1 MKRATPAAGTAQYDY
16 PSLLAIIALPACVF
30 YWGLASSWFPFLPS
44 DQTTCVA
51 VGFGLLAIL
60 FALRFRSF
68 VTLLTASPLRF
79 AMQLFVVFLLVVLFS
94 IIANMLSPGQVDMS
108 LSLRHF
114 EMTLPSFAPMVIL
127 AGGAS
132 FASVRQSFVTG
143 RLIVAALTVIP
154 TLSFLFPSLAI
165 GEIQGIE
172 SGAIRSFGV
181 FGDTAAFYISFFA
194 FSFLRTRSL
203 IPFAISLFALLTTG
217 SITALLVFVAATV
230 YETVRQTLDGSK
242 TAPYALVGGALL
254 VLLGVSGGLEAIV
267 NDLSST
273 IGFANPLQRLAS
285 TSIESSERYYSS
297 LQGLAYW
304 NDAVWLGHG
313 YNSYFQLASTGDL
326 MRGANPSNALNQGV
340 QTLVDCGVIGLFAL
354 VSFFW
359 AALVAVPRRGNTDEF
374 GVRTWLM
381 MLILLNHSAVYIL
394 PMYHFTAFLFGLL
407 GYSLRASA
415 ASVTQARGGARIT
428 MPTDPYAIPGAT
440 ASLGRLERNAD

>member
-1 MKRATPAAGTAQYDY
+1 MTRATPAASQVQHDY

-30 YWGLASSWFPFLPS
+30 YWGVASSWFPFLPS

-51 VGFGLLAIL
+51 IGFGLLTIL
-60 FALRFRSF
+60 FVLRFRSF
-68 VTLLTASPLRF
+68 VTLLTTSPLSF
-79 AMQLFVVFLLVVLFS
+79 AFQLFIVYLLVLLLS
-94 IIANMLSPGQVDMS
+94 IIVNMLFPGQVDMS
-108 LSLRHF
+108 LSLKHF

-132 FASVRQSFVTG
+132 FAAVRRSFLTG
-143 RLIVAALTVIP
+143 RLVVASVTVIP
-154 TLSFLFPSLAI
+154 VLSFLFPSFAI
-165 GEIQGIE
+165 GELQGIE
-172 SGAIRSFGV
+172 SGALRSFGV

-194 FSFLRTRSL
+194 FSFLRTRSI

-217 SITALLVFVAATV
+217 SITALLVFTAATA
-230 YETVRQTLDGSK
+230 YETVRQTLNGSK
-242 TAPYALVGGALL
+242 TAPYALIGGALL
-254 VLLGVSGGLEAIV
+254 VLLGVSGVLDAIV
-267 NDLSST
+267 GELSSA

-326 MRGANPSNALNQGV
+326 MRGANASNALNQIV
-340 QTLVDCGVIGLFAL
+340 QTLVDGGVIGLFAL
-354 VSFFW
+354 AAFFW
-359 AALVAVPRRGNTDEF
+359 VALVAVPKRGDTDEF
-374 GVRTWLM
+374 GIRTWLM
-381 MLILLNHSAVYIL
+381 MLLLLNHSAVYIL

-415 ASVTQARGGARIT
+415 ATVTQARGAGRMAR
-428 MPTDPYAIPGAT
+428 PADPYAIPGAQ
-440 ASLGRLERNAD
+440 APYGRLERHVE